1 MNKKKLKKNE
11 SSKKCRKKQTK
22 KVKRNREILG
32 LLPLGSPIK
41 DIALIRFIEYVIV
54 LEFRRELIF
63 HFIMHVLVNYGV
75 FYA

>member
-1 MNKKKLKKNE
+1 MKKKEKTMKARKNAEKKTN
-11 SSKKCRKKQTK
+11 QK

-54 LEFRRELIF
+54 LEFRRE
-63 HFIMHVLVNYGV
+63 
-75 FYA
+75 

>member
-1 MNKKKLKKNE
+1 MKARKNAEKNK
-11 SSKKCRKKQTK
+11 QK

>member
-1 MNKKKLKKNE
+1 MQKKKN
-11 SSKKCRKKQTK
+11 KQK

-54 LEFRRELIF
+54 LEFRRE
-63 HFIMHVLVNYGV
+63 
-75 FYA
+75 